1 MTGQTKGVLIDRRR
15 LMHGDVFLPH
25 NNPSTHYAVIRSDTR
40 GSYNSHWLQI
50 DNVHNSDAFMLDL
63 RTGNVYESK
72 HPGAPALWNVGHD
85 VTLVAT
91 QLVHDPLR
99 GMDYSQDIV
108 PRLEGRLTARVGRD
122 PVDNAI
128 LDIPNCLRLLR
139 GPNAYLY
146 FDLIEAYLHLVEVN
160 DLKRQGV

>member
-1 MTGQTKGVLIDRRR
+1 VCGLSNITLIDRNR
-15 LMHGDVFLPH
+15 LVHGDVFSTQADPH
-25 NNPSTHYAVIRSDTR
+25 NQYVVIRSDTR

-50 DNVHNSDAFMLDL
+50 DHLFNGSAFMLDL
-63 RTGNVYESK
+63 RLGGVYESK
-72 HPGAPALWNVGHD
+72 RPAEKQLWNVGRD
-85 VTLVAT
+85 VILVST
-91 QLVHDPLR
+91 QLADEPLA

-128 LDIPNCLRLLR
+128 LDVPNCLRLIR

-146 FDLIEAYLHLVEVN
+146 FDLVEAYLHLVETN
-160 DLKRQGV
+160 DLKR